1 MDILVRSPRRLATT
15 LLGAAVALITGRAVM
30 AEHATAYPA
39 QGMETIYVGG
49 HATAL
54 AAIAVEQAL
63 TPGGATVVDIDRERT
78 RQIGNLADM
87 LRFVPGL
94 YAASNSGTDSL
105 FFSSRGSNLDATN
118 FDMNGIKLLQDGLPV
133 TTADGN
139 NHNRIIDPLTA
150 AFATVA
156 RGANGMKYGA
166 STLGGAIDFVS
177 ATARNSPAL
186 RLFVNGG
193 SFGQL
198 QGQLTASR
206 MFDNGLDGLI
216 TLEGKQWDG
225 YREHN
230 DQDRA
235 GVYANLGWHVNEAL
249 ETRFFL
255 TYVDNE
261 QALPGALT
269 RARFKRDPEQAN
281 PKAVRG
287 DYRLEVETL
296 RVANKTTWTIDAA
309 RWLEFGLSYE
319 HQALYHPIVDR
330 VLVDFDGPGPAPAVE
345 VFSLLIDTDHED
357 IGTMARY
364 HHRHG
369 QHDILLGVNYGQNA
383 VRGGNFRNL
392 GGRRNGLST
401 RVDNDASTLEL
412 YAADRWNFLPGW
424 TAVAA
429 LQGVRAE
436 REVRNLNVATNVL
449 LNPRATYHG
458 INPSLGL
465 VFAARETVDLYA
477 NVSRLYE
484 PPTNFEL
491 EDNTAGNGTALNAM
505 HGEVIEI
512 GSRGRSAL
520 AHASEAFWD
529 ISLYHAWIQDEILSV
544 DDPAAPGNSLSAN
557 VDSTV
562 HAGVEALLGAR
573 FALDAAATHVIAP
586 LVNVTFNAF
595 SFVDDPTYRNNE
607 LPAAPDVF
615 VRGEILYRHAAGWYI
630 GPTVDAL
637 TLRWIDFQNTYR
649 IGGHVLLG
657 LRAGRDA
664 ARYRLYVEARN
675 LLGKDFVATH
685 SVFDIAA
692 AGAEALNPGEPRA
705 VYAGLEVRF

>member
-1 MDILVRSPRRLATT
+1 MTTATSALAEHDARSPAAGLET
-15 LLGAAVALITGRAVM
+15 L
-30 AEHATAYPA
+30 
-39 QGMETIYVGG
+39 YVSGQ
-49 HATAL
+49 ATAL
-54 AAIAVEQAL
+54 ATLTVEQTL
-63 TPGGATVVDIDRERT
+63 TPGGATIVDIDRERS
-78 RQIGNLADM
+78 RQIGSLADM
-87 LRFVPGL
+87 LRFVPGVL
-94 YAASNSGTDSL
+94 AASNSGTDSM

-186 RLFVNGG
+186 RMFVNGG

-206 MFDNGLDGLI
+206 VFDHGFDGLI
-216 TLEGKQWDG
+216 TVEGKQWDG
-225 YREHN
+225 YRQHN
-230 DQDRA
+230 EQDRA
-235 GVYANLGWHVNEAL
+235 GLYANLGWRVNDAL
-249 ETRFFL
+249 ETRLFL

-269 RARFKRDPEQAN
+269 RARFKDDPDQAN

-287 DYRLEVETL
+287 DYRLEVETV
-296 RVANKTTWTIDAA
+296 RVASKTTWTIDAA
-309 RWLEFGLSYE
+309 RWLEFGMSYE
-319 HQALYHPIVDR
+319 HQALFHPIVDR
-330 VLVDFDGPGPAPAVE
+330 VLVDFDGPGPAPLVE
-345 VFSLLIDTDHED
+345 VFSLLVDTDHED

-364 HHRHG
+364 HHRLG
-369 QHDILLGVNYGQNA
+369 DHDLLLGVNYGENA

-392 GGRRNGLST
+392 GGQRNGLRT

-412 YAADRWNFLPGW
+412 YTADRWRFLPRW
-424 TAVAA
+424 TAVLAA
-429 LQGVRAE
+429 QGVRAE
-436 REVRNLNVATNVL
+436 REVRNFNVATNVL

-465 VFAARETVDLYA
+465 VFAARPTIDLYA

-491 EDNTAGNGTALNAM
+491 EDNTVGNDTPLNAM
-505 HGEVIEI
+505 HGEVVEA
-512 GSRGRSAL
+512 GSRGRDAIG
-520 AHASEAFWD
+520 HASEVFWD
-529 ISLYHAWIQDEILSV
+529 VSLYHAWIQDEILSV
-544 DDPAAPGNSLSAN
+544 DDPAAPGNSLSTN

-562 HAGVEALLGAR
+562 HAGVEMLLGAR

-586 LVNVTFNAF
+586 LVNITFNAF
-595 SFVDDPTYRNNE
+595 SFDDDTAFGNNE

-615 VRGEILYRHAAGWYI
+615 LRGEILYRHSAGWYI
-630 GPTVDAL
+630 GPTIDAM
-637 TLRWIDFQNTYR
+637 TSRWVDFQNTYR

-657 LRAGRDA
+657 LRAGRDTKH
-664 ARYRLYVEARN
+664 YRLYIDARN

-685 SVFDIAA
+685 SVFNFAA
-692 AGAEALNPGEPRA
+692 ANAEALNPGEPRA
-705 VYAGLEVRF
+705 IYAGLEVRF